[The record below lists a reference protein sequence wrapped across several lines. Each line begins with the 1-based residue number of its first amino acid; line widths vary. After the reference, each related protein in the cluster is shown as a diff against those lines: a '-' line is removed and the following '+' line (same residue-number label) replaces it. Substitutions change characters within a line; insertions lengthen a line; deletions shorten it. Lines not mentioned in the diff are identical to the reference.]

1 MDILLSDTVSVATAA
16 KLLLRTTANLQISSA
31 VLPVDAVAPPPV
43 RSTACTIPRRT
54 LLRRRRR
61 IKRKLSGGDGSGDE
75 GLFFGDGGDGGG
87 GFGGSGGG
95 GGWNFNNYGGGDDW
109 DESSS
114 SVPDPAF
121 DFVYQVLSWIMLSNC
136 LHFAFKKIL
145 RIVLDADREK
155 VPRRLAPI
163 C

>member
-1 MDILLSDTVSVATAA
+1 MDIIVADPVTVTAA
-16 KLLLRTTANLQISSA
+16 KLLRSFDFAANLRISS
-31 VLPVDAVAPPPV
+31 AVAPPPV
-43 RSTACTIPRRT
+43 KSTARKMHRRNN
-54 LLRRRRR
+54 LRRKRR
-61 IKRKLSGGDGSGDE
+61 IKRKLSGDE
-75 GLFFGDGGDGGG
+75 FGNEGFFGDGGDSGG

-95 GGWNFNNYGGGDDW
+95 GWNFNNFGGGGDW

-136 LHFAFKKIL
+136 LHFAFKRIL
-145 RIVLDADREK
+145 QIILDADREK
-155 VPRRLAPI
+155 LPRRFTPI